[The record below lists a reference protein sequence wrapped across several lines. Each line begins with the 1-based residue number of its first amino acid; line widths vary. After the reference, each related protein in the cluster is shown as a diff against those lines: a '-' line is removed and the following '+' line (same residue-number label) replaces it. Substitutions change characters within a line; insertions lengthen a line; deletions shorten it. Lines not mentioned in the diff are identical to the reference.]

1 MALEPIISTADIKTP
16 EESIV
21 RPRGYWENIGTG
33 ISQGFKETTFSYLA
47 DIDAKTQSTL
57 EEPLTA
63 EQYYNDPLRVPNVP
77 YEPWFTPSIMSR
89 IAEAYASHLN
99 WQDNWQKSTGGA
111 GAGLYLGALIGNI
124 PDPINLI
131 PIGAG
136 GSFLAR
142 VGKMGLVNATAEV
155 GLTPLINQAYKS
167 RGMDY
172 TTEQMLMN
180 VGFAGIIGAGLP
192 FAIGGSAI
200 GLRKAAK
207 AMGLGERSLADDLV
221 DAYSKKHGQKIYADE
236 TTINL
241 INRKKLMLV
250 NNDTAS
256 VRRQDV
262 YVPDKDITIDS
273 RGRIY
278 GSDEIVP
285 TDVNSVKFRYDRETN
300 TVTLNGD
307 AKDITKMGNSLL
319 DRDIQKIPD
328 NVNYRIITAGGPA
341 EGVILTREGF
351 KNWIEKQVNLFN
363 RSTEA
368 QNGRFLKAWDNVKNA
383 FRDKPT
389 FNAELDWDWH
399 FETRDRRYQVLPDKE
414 KGFLPETGEGKM
426 YEITDGKRREITD
439 PAERTR
445 VWNELIKTED
455 VKTPRTQANEVTK
468 TQSAAKTLS
477 EKTTTSPEARALQEK
492 NKGVTSDNADT
503 LLKSDREKNAEAI
516 FNDRTITPEEAI
528 RRVEF
533 GEVRALIDTIKK
545 DFDLDEN
552 FKIFEEDANG
562 LLVYKE
568 GTIKKAAGKDNS
580 LLADHHEKITKDKI
594 DHYNKIR
601 EEQKKMTS
609 EKDVQACMSRT
620 RQILTKD
627 VMEE

>member
-21 RPRGYWENIGTG
+21 RPRGWWENLGTG
-33 ISQGFKETTFSYLA
+33 LAQGFKETTWSYLA
-47 DIDAKTQSTL
+47 DIDAKTQATT

-89 IAEAYASHLN
+89 IAEAHASHLN
-99 WQDNWQKSTGGA
+99 WEDNWQKSTGGA
-111 GAGLYLGALIGNI
+111 GAALYAGALIGNI
-124 PDPINLI
+124 PDPINLL

-142 VGKMGLVNATAEV
+142 VGKMGLVNATTEV

-180 VGFAGIIGAGLP
+180 VGFAGLIGAGLP

-207 AMGLGERSLADDLV
+207 AMGLGERTLADNLV
-221 DAYSKKHGQKIYADE
+221 DAYSAKHGQKIFVDD

-250 NNDTAS
+250 NNDTNS
-256 VRRQDV
+256 VRRQNV

-278 GSDEIVP
+278 GSDDIVP
-285 TDVNSVKFRYDRETN
+285 GDVNSVKFRYDRETN
-300 TVTLNGD
+300 TITLNGD

-319 DRDIQKIPD
+319 DRDIQSIPD
-328 NVNYRIITAGGPA
+328 NVNYRIITAGGPP
-341 EGVILTREGF
+341 EGVIVTREGF
-351 KNWIEKQVNLFN
+351 GNWIEKQVNLFN

-368 QNGRFLKAWDNVKNA
+368 QNSRVFKAWSNIKNA

-399 FETRDRRYQVLPDKE
+399 FETRDRRYQVFPDKE
-414 KGFLPETGEGKM
+414 KGFIPETGEGKM

-439 PAERTR
+439 TAERTR
-445 VWNELIKTED
+445 IWKQLIDTED
-455 VKTPRTQANEVTK
+455 AQLPRTQADEKQIVK
-468 TQSAAKTLS
+468 EKSAAKILS
-477 EKTTTSPEARALQEK
+477 EKTTTSPE
-492 NKGVTSDNADT
+492 VTKLRKDLEGLNT
-503 LLKSDREKNAEAI
+503 TNEETFLRTEREKKL
-516 FNDRTITPEEAI
+516 D
-528 RRVEF
+528 
-533 GEVRALIDTIKK
+533 K
-545 DFDLDEN
+545 DFDEGGVERVLDEE
-552 FKIFEEDANG
+552 IA
-562 LLVYKE
+562 LVQQIETRIKTTLGINPEAKLIDIKENKLIEYKE
-568 GTIKKAAGKDNS
+568 GTIKKSAGKDNYFT
-580 LLADHHEKITKDKI
+580 ADYLETRFKDKI
-594 DHYNKIR
+594 DQINKLK
-601 EEQKKMTS
+601 EEQVRKKAET
-609 EKDVQACMSRT
+609 DVQNCLSDRK
-620 RQILTKD
+620 QLFTKD
-627 VMEE
+627 WTEE